1 MPPKRAAPQET
12 QAETQAVVKR
22 YRQAIDEVA
31 EEYVC
36 PITAELPID
45 PVTAEDGRCY
55 ERCAIEEWFA
65 RQPHPQVKSP
75 VTNELMGKRLFP
87 AVQVRNSLKR
97 LVESGAISGS
107 KADAWKKAM
116 AEEAE
121 VAALRA
127 KAEGGDAKSMSR
139 LGHSYRD
146 GVHGLK
152 KDLAQAFTW
161 LKRAADLK
169 HVNAIQACGYAY
181 LHGQGVERSSSRGLI
196 MMGAAATM
204 GSEHA
209 CGILGLANEAGLHGV
224 DKSPQEA
231 TRWYR
236 EMQKCD
242 RRDSVEVIREK
253 AAAWLSEHP

>member
-1 MPPKRAAPQET
+1 
-12 QAETQAVVKR
+12 
-22 YRQAIDEVA
+22 
-31 EEYVC
+31 
-36 PITAELPID
+36 
-45 PVTAEDGRCY
+45 
-55 ERCAIEEWFA
+55 
-65 RQPHPQVKSP
+65 
-75 VTNELMGKRLFP
+75 
-87 AVQVRNSLKR
+87 
-97 LVESGAISGS
+97 
-107 KADAWKKAM
+107 
-116 AEEAE
+116 
-121 VAALRA
+121 
-127 KAEGGDAKSMSR
+127 MSR

-152 KDLAQAFTW
+152 KDLTQAFTW

-209 CGILGLANEAGLHGV
+209 CGILGLANETGLHGV
-224 DKSPQEA
+224 DKNPQEA

-253 AAAWLSEHP
+253 AATWLSEHP